1 MIRSSW
7 LGFAVLVTFVMTLS
21 RCGPTGMPMLS
32 IEGPTTASRDG
43 VPINLRVVGS
53 NADGT
58 VATGSVEV
66 KSDVG
71 SLRTPVQVSFDEFGT
86 ARLSFS
92 CDVAEDADCAINR
105 AIITAT
111 WTSKVKVT
119 ADLSVRLADRTSG
132 DGGTGGGM
140 GGGTAGSCGGVVF
153 NRQMCTTGLEPGPTV
168 ACCRP
173 SGFIPDCAMRRAC
186 PGDRVNVL
194 YVGPDGGTLPL
205 TMLFTIPARPMNPA
219 DCRSLEVGYQ
229 LLFEDGGILSN
240 LAAKHTYGTIEPD
253 GKYFALR
260 SGGDAPALR
269 PVSPEECTALF
280 ADGGSNGIWNVALPA
295 RVTFLAG
302 IVPFTFTPVTD
313 AGAGLVNSFFFR
325 SLY

>member
-1 MIRSSW
+1 MIRSRWS
-7 LGFAVLVTFVMTLS
+7 GFAALVTLLVTLS
-21 RCGPTGMPMLS
+21 MCGPTGMPMLS
-32 IEGPTTASRDG
+32 IEGPTTAPRDG

-86 ARLSFS
+86 ARVSFS
-92 CDVAEDADCAINR
+92 CDVAEDPDCSISR
-105 AIITAT
+105 AILTAT

-119 ADLSVRLADRTSG
+119 AELSVRLADRTVG
-132 DGGTGGGM
+132 DGGTGGGT
-140 GGGTAGSCGGVVF
+140 GGGPAACGGVVF

-173 SGFIPDCAMRRAC
+173 TGFIPDCASRRAC
-186 PGDRVNVL
+186 AGDRFKIF

-205 TMLFTIPARPMNPA
+205 TMLFTIPARPMNPR
-219 DCRSLEVGYQ
+219 DCTTLEVGYR
-229 LLFEDGGILSN
+229 LLFEDGGFLPN
-240 LAAKHTYGTIEPD
+240 VPAKHTYGSIEPD
-253 GKYFALR
+253 GKYFGLR

-269 PVSPEECTALF
+269 AVSTEECTALN
-280 ADGGSNGIWNVALPA
+280 ADGGSNGIWNIALPA

-302 IVPFTFTPVTD
+302 VVPFTFDPIAD
-313 AGAGLVNSFFFR
+313 AGAGLTNSFFFR